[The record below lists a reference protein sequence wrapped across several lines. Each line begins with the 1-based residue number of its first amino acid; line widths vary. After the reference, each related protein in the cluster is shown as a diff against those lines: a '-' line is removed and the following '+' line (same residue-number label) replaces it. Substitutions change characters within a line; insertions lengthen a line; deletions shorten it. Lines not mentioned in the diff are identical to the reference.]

1 MKKHLPTLILLSFLM
16 LSLLTFVSPYTAVAH
31 VSPYTAVAQDD
42 ELVILSPASE
52 SETVLIA
59 DKFADYYLAKTGR
72 TVSVTYS
79 VAGTSEC
86 VRRVIESEGSPK
98 WDVLLTGGLEVY
110 IELEGF
116 GLLQSFC
123 NPDDPDWV
131 AINATV
137 PDTLFGQFPAKDTT
151 PENGMYNWWP
161 TCMAG
166 YGIIYNKE
174 YFETH
179 DIPIPK
185 DWEDLTDPIYS
196 GLITMSPPSR
206 SGSNH
211 AMMEIILHS
220 YGWKVGWGII
230 KKIGAN
236 VAEFSLSSGG
246 VVPFVEHGTY
256 PISFVWD
263 GYAVQLA
270 MREAPVEFFY
280 PPRDEVEKHTI
291 MLPDCVAILAGA
303 PHPDVAYY
311 WMKFMVSDEGQ
322 KLWLGTRLPF
332 LKSVYEE
339 APAGY
344 PNPYEMEMQTIEY
357 NEELVAT
364 RWDVINGL
372 FDNIIVAPQDKLR
385 TVWGTIQEA
394 NTSINEAAAEGHDV
408 SMARSALDEAL
419 NTMTSMPVDEA
430 WAEANGAQYAT
441 DSEFSDARNAEWT
454 AFAIKKY
461 DDALSAAVTASYV
474 WASEAIKAE
483 QRTAESNLY
492 IGLGGG
498 FLLGAGIGG
507 VAVYYRSKKKYEE

>member
-1 MKKHLPTLILLSFLM
+1 M

-86 VRRVIESEGSPK
+86 VRRVIESKGSPK

-137 PDTLFGQFPAKDTT
+137 PDTLFGQFSAKDTT

-454 AFAIKKY
+454 AFAIEKY